1 MTVAISLDTMT
12 TEEKILTMELIWDDL
27 ISKATT
33 LDSPNWHQSI
43 LESREQAVQQG
54 LEVPLDWTAAKKE
67 LRRKLHEN

>member
-1 MTVAISLDTMT
+1 MTTTIALNTMT
-12 TEEKILTMELIWDDL
+12 IEEKILTMELIWNDL
-27 ISKATT
+27 IANVTT

-54 LEVPLDWTAAKKE
+54 LEVPIDWTIAKKE